1 MSDLNVTST
10 VHHVGAHPPAAGSV
24 PGHNTDNG
32 TPSVP
37 KENLSA
43 ENALKHNAA
52 KGQLKSI
59 VDRIEQMNE
68 EIKAL
73 TSDRGD
79 IYTEAKGNGFDVK
92 ALRTVVRLR
101 AMDAQKRAEQ
111 DAVLDVYMLALGM
124 I

>member
-1 MSDLNVTST
+1 MSDLNVTTT
-10 VHHVGAHPPAAGSV
+10 VSHVGAHPPAAGSV
-24 PGHNTDNG
+24 PGHNTETG

-37 KENLSA
+37 KHEA
-43 ENALKHNAA
+43 GPKVQQHEAAA
-52 KGQLKSI
+52 KAQLKSI
-59 VDRIEQMNE
+59 VERVEQLND

-73 TSDRGD
+73 TEDRGD

-101 AMDAQKRAEQ
+101 AMDANKRAEQ
-111 DAVLDVYMLALGM
+111 DAVLDTYMLALGM